1 MKWRPPVI
9 VVTMALILVSLSISS
24 IEAPFFPFV
33 GDTVSA
39 QASSNLRFRAL
50 DLAYNLDHDRALEL
64 LRRAVALSPGDPAPH
79 RSLAGVLWLNLL
91 FRRGAVTVDHY
102 LGSFSRSTVDL
113 AKPPPDVDREFHLH
127 VERAITLAEQRVA
140 ANPKDAQAH
149 YDLGA
154 AVGLQASYVATV
166 EGRVLAGFRAARRC
180 YDEHETVIELDPSR
194 KDAGLI
200 VGTYRYVVSTL
211 SLPMRMMAY
220 VAGFGGGRDRGIQM
234 LREAAELSLDTQAT
248 TAKGDAARAGVLDT
262 KARAGVGNDAS
273 GDALFALVLVYNRE
287 RQYDE
292 ALRTLQ
298 ELRRRYPR
306 NRLLLLEAGAT
317 ALRAGRPQQADE
329 LLTEGLALLA
339 NEQRA
344 RIPGE
349 EALWRYKRG
358 AARVA
363 LGRTEEALADLRM
376 ASSADSQ
383 QWVHGRAR
391 VEVGRLALKRG
402 DRGAAA
408 LEARQGETLC
418 ERGNDPICVQDA
430 RALLRSSNG
439 R

>member
-1 MKWRPPVI
+1 MKWRPPVT
-9 VVTMALILVSLSISS
+9 VVTLALNLAPLSTAAADS
-24 IEAPFFPFV
+24 INSNA
-33 GDTVSA
+33 GAHSA
-39 QASSNLRFRAL
+39 ETSRELRLQAL
-50 DLAYNLDHDRALEL
+50 DLAYNLDHDQAIEL
-64 LRRAVALSPGDPAPH
+64 LRRAVAQSPGDPAPH
-79 RSLAGVLWLNLL
+79 RSLASVLWLNLL

-102 LGSFSRSTVDL
+102 LGSFSRSTANL
-113 AKPPPDVDREFHLH
+113 AKPPPDIDRDFRVH
-127 VERAITLAEQRVA
+127 VERAISLAEQRVR

-166 EGRVLAGFRAARRC
+166 EGKMLAGFRAARRC
-180 YDEHETVIELDPSR
+180 YDEHETVIDLDRSR

-234 LREAAELSLDTQAT
+234 LRETAEL
-248 TAKGDAARAGVLDT
+248 GDDSKPRAGAT
-262 KARAGVGNDAS
+262 GAGNDAS
-273 GDALFALVLVYNRE
+273 ADALFALVLMYNRE

-292 ALRTLQ
+292 ALRALQ

-306 NRLLLLEAGAT
+306 NRLLFLEAGAT
-317 ALRAGRPQQADE
+317 ALRAGRWQQSED
-329 LLTEGLALLA
+329 LLTEGMARLAK
-339 NEQRA
+339 EQRA

-358 AARVA
+358 AARA
-363 LGRTEEALADLRM
+363 GLGRTEEALADLRM
-376 ASSADSQ
+376 ASGADSQ
-383 QWVHGRAR
+383 EWVHGRAR
-391 VEVGRLALKRG
+391 VEIGRLALKRG

-408 LEARQGETLC
+408 LEARQGEALC
-418 ERGNDPICVQDA
+418 ERGNDPSCVQDA

>member
-1 MKWRPPVI
+1 ML
-9 VVTMALILVSLSISS
+9 ALSLVPLSTAAT
-24 IEAPFFPFV
+24 EAV
-33 GDTVSA
+33 NSNADAVSA
-39 QASSNLRFRAL
+39 QTSSELRLRAL
-50 DLAYNLDHDRALEL
+50 DLAYNLDHDQALEL
-64 LRRAVALSPGDPAPH
+64 LRRAVAQSPGDPAPH
-79 RSLAGVLWLNLL
+79 RSLASVLWLNLL

-102 LGSFSRSTVDL
+102 LGSFSRSTANL
-113 AKPPPDVDREFHLH
+113 ARPQPDIDREFRLH
-127 VERAITLAEQRVA
+127 VERAITLAEQRVM

-166 EGRVLAGFRAARRC
+166 EGKMLAGFRAARRC

-234 LREAAELSLDTQAT
+234 LRETAELGVDTKT
-248 TAKGDAARAGVLDT
+248 RAGVLET
-262 KARAGVGNDAS
+262 GNDAG

-287 RQYDE
+287 RRYDE
-292 ALRTLQ
+292 ALRVLQ

-317 ALRAGRPQQADE
+317 ALRAGRWQQSED
-329 LLTEGLALLA
+329 LLTEGMAKLAK
-339 NEQRA
+339 EQRA

-349 EALWRYKRG
+349 EGLWRYKRG
-358 AARVA
+358 AARAA
-363 LGRTEEALADLRM
+363 LGRSEEALVDLRI
-376 ASSADSQ
+376 ASGADSQ
-383 QWVHGRAR
+383 EWVHGRAR
-391 VEVGRLALKRG
+391 VEIGRLALKRG

-430 RALLRSSNG
+430 RDLLRSSNG